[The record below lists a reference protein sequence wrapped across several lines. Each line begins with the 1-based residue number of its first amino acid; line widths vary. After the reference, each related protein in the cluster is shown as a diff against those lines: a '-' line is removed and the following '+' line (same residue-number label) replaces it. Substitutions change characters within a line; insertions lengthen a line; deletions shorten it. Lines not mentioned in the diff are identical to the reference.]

1 MPTPSSS
8 LLEFLETHRTWGG
21 LSQTERELI
30 ANEAHVCSFRTGDA
44 IALAGQWDD
53 ALFIILDGKVRASYN
68 TQNLTLTQ
76 GEQFG
81 AGLTKKEDRDV
92 FILHADADAKLL
104 KLSLPLLSHLLET
117 TPLLRWHLPVALKRN
132 HAIPEAAQSSELL
145 NMQLSEFVKRA
156 PISIPL
162 ETDIQ
167 TAARMMR
174 EHGVSSLL
182 LMEDKQLHGVLTD
195 RDMRNRVVA
204 ENLPLNTPV
213 TQVATFKPFTL
224 DQNRPAFE
232 ALLLMARHNIH
243 HIPVMNGAT
252 PAGMITT
259 TDLTRHH
266 GTSAVYLA
274 RDIQRQTTLE
284 GLVTVS
290 QRIHLLQR
298 HLAAANTNG
307 PTTAQVITTITD
319 AFTSKLIQLAHNT
332 LGPAPIPYAWIAAGS
347 QARQEQTAKSDQDN
361 CMILDDSYDPLLHG
375 DYFKAF
381 ATQVCEGLAAC
392 GYILC
397 PGDMMAMN
405 DKWRQP
411 LRQWREYFQYW
422 VRQPDPMAL
431 MLTSVFFDMRATD
444 GAIELMDEL
453 RKEMLNDTRGNTLF
467 LAHMVVN
474 AQKLR
479 PPLGLFGNISV
490 IRSGEH
496 AGTVDLKHTALAPM
510 VDLGRIYALSSGLP
524 EVNTLERIQQAAI
537 HGSLSEQGAQ
547 DLQDAYKFIA
557 TLRVKHQTD
566 LMQQGRHA
574 DNYLDLHELSH
585 LERSHLK
592 DAFGVIQSLQ
602 TVLSQRYHF

>member
-1 MPTPSSS
+1 
-8 LLEFLETHRTWGG
+8 
-21 LSQTERELI
+21 
-30 ANEAHVCSFRTGDA
+30 
-44 IALAGQWDD
+44 
-53 ALFIILDGKVRASYN
+53 
-68 TQNLTLTQ
+68 
-76 GEQFG
+76 
-81 AGLTKKEDRDV
+81 
-92 FILHADADAKLL
+92 
-104 KLSLPLLSHLLET
+104 
-117 TPLLRWHLPVALKRN
+117 
-132 HAIPEAAQSSELL
+132 
-145 NMQLSEFVKRA
+145 
-156 PISIPL
+156 
-162 ETDIQ
+162 
-167 TAARMMR
+167 
-174 EHGVSSLL
+174 
-182 LMEDKQLHGVLTD
+182 
-195 RDMRNRVVA
+195 
-204 ENLPLNTPV
+204 
-213 TQVATFKPFTL
+213 
-224 DQNRPAFE
+224 
-232 ALLLMARHNIH
+232 
-243 HIPVMNGAT
+243 
-252 PAGMITT
+252 
-259 TDLTRHH
+259 
-266 GTSAVYLA
+266 
-274 RDIQRQTTLE
+274 
-284 GLVTVS
+284 
-290 QRIHLLQR
+290 
-298 HLAAANTNG
+298 
-307 PTTAQVITTITD
+307 
-319 AFTSKLIQLAHNT
+319 
-332 LGPAPIPYAWIAAGS
+332 
-347 QARQEQTAKSDQDN
+347 
-361 CMILDDSYDPLLHG
+361 MILDDSYDPLLHG